1 MKRIFT
7 LLTIICTFSL
17 LNAQE
22 TYRFRT
28 DAPQG
33 LHIESSTA
41 SGLSLHYTLN
51 EITVAD
57 YKNGDTQ
64 GREIIM
70 KGSFGSFSE
79 GLPNLPFE
87 NHYIAIPRG
96 AKVSVNVKENGS
108 QTLNGVDLLPAA
120 EVILNNAAEQPKL
133 RKDMNV
139 FGKDAN
145 FPSENVTIAQATQ
158 IRGLDVVMLNI
169 TPFRYNPV
177 KKTLEVIY
185 DMDIE
190 ISFEGGNGQ
199 FGDVRYLNPTW
210 DGILRDLVI
219 NSNMLS
225 DAHYYERLN
234 EAIQNRDNGCEYL
247 IITIDD
253 SAFMAW
259 ADTLKQFRTKQ
270 GILTKVVN
278 TTECGGNEP
287 EDIRNYIL
295 NAYEN
300 WAIPPAAILLFGG
313 NHATQLDFGLKPY
326 LLTSPPGWDG
336 VVTYTYP
343 TDNPFA
349 DMNGDSIPDLAISRI
364 LAYDASDCQQ
374 QVEKLINYELD
385 PPTDPHYYDHPVIS
399 SGYQK
404 EKWFTIS
411 SQCFNNF
418 VSNRLGKHP
427 SNLYHKYYY
436 EDGDPTPPDSIWSV
450 APNTDAVLDYF
461 GHNGTNYIPVS
472 IEILNDWQ
480 DMYDI
485 QPLVDAM
492 SEGSFLTFYRDHSST
507 DIWCCPWL
515 KLKNLSLIKNE
526 KPTFLFSIGCLN
538 NDYWDN
544 WSCPKCLSEAFL
556 EAKAGAI
563 GVIGANNITYSHYN
577 DLTTWGMFD
586 YLWPDYMPTLGS
598 QNEPDFSYPS
608 YSLVAGKLF
617 LRQQTFLPY
626 TTNTVKVE
634 KTLNLFSYLG
644 ETYLSLFTE
653 MPQPLAI
660 DAPIF
665 HANDQWQYTFTAEEG
680 ATVCLSNK
688 NGIIAVARAT
698 GELQSLALPQMEI
711 GEQFFLTATKKN
723 RFRYE
728 KTITIISSEQSFV
741 YAKAIAL
748 TDQDGNGQ
756 LDYGEYSAFD
766 LELHNAG
773 RYASEGSQVTL
784 LCESPYI
791 TLLQDAVNYPRV
803 EPGSTVTLNNV
814 FRIQIANDIPDQSPI
829 RFGLRF
835 NDEVNTH
842 TDYFEFLAHAPI
854 LQIESEF
861 SITDADENFSTHIL
875 TEGTSFLSFILK
887 NNGTARSQASNAQIK
902 IKAPF
907 LTVEESHILSEGIE
921 PNSSLRLTFPV
932 EADGTESLGAWPQI
946 QIKFQHQDTELQIDT
961 ILQYGGIYENFE
973 TDTLNQVFNWY
984 NTSSYKWEYCDDDTY
999 EGQRSFQCRMPNSYY
1014 YQTLLRCVPKNGNLV
1029 SHTSKISFHYK
1040 SNKTGCL
1047 RYNSSTQLKE
1057 SETWKYVEITVPNR
1071 FGASSWNLVPSY
1083 LDDDTL
1089 TALIDDICFPP
1100 RHRPIINAGSDL
1112 ISCGENAVEL
1122 LDAYAYDCNSTYW
1135 ATEGDG
1141 GFEDN
1146 TLVNTLYLPGNQDF
1160 ENGEVT
1166 LSLYA
1171 ISNDT
1176 LVDTK
1181 RIRFV
1186 DEISLGQIIGDS
1198 VVNKYSNPISH
1209 YAVERQDG
1217 IRYIWQLE
1225 PANIGNIYGYNNE
1238 IDILWNP
1245 HEDFTEATLIVST
1258 ENGCTTEPK
1267 KKHISLIEY
1276 STPEWHATDFDLFPN
1291 PTDGIVNLVIGET
1304 LQGKAIVEV
1313 YNLLGEQMIAK
1324 KVSHLQKGE
1333 TYTLDLSHLVSGL
1346 YIIKLSTENGTC
1358 SKKVSIK

>member
-64 GREIIM
+64 GQEIIM
-70 KGSFGSFSE
+70 KGSFGSFAE

-87 NHYIAIPRG
+87 NHYIAVPSG
-96 AKVSVNVKENGS
+96 AKVNVKVKENGS
-108 QTLNGVDLLPAA
+108 QTFNSIDLFPAA

-133 RKDMNV
+133 RKDMSV

-145 FPSENVTIAQATQ
+145 FPTKNVTIAQATQ

-199 FGDVRYLNPTW
+199 FGDARYLNPAW

-219 NSNMLS
+219 NSNMLPE
-225 DAHYYERLN
+225 AHYYERLN
-234 EAIQNRDNGCEYL
+234 EAIQNREEGCEYL
-247 IITIDD
+247 IITLED
-253 SAFMAW
+253 SAFIAW

-270 GILTKVVN
+270 GILTKVV
-278 TTECGGNEP
+278 TTADCGSNEP
-287 EDIRNYIL
+287 EAIRNYIL
-295 NAYEN
+295 NAYES
-300 WAIPPAAILLFGG
+300 WDIPPAAGLLFGG
-313 NHATQLDFGLKPY
+313 NQITDSNFGLKPY
-326 LLTSPPGWDG
+326 IFNSPEDWYE
-336 VVTYTYP
+336 VYNYP

-349 DMNGDSIPDLAISRI
+349 DMNGDSIPDMAISRI

-411 SQCFNNF
+411 SQCFNSF

-461 GHNGTNYIPVS
+461 GPNGTNYIPLS
-472 IEILNDWQ
+472 IGILNDWQ

-485 QPLVDAM
+485 QPVVDAM

-515 KLKNLSLIKNE
+515 KLKHLSLIKNE

-556 EAKAGAI
+556 EAKTGAI
-563 GVIGANNITYSHYN
+563 GVIGANNITYSQYN
-577 DLTTWGMFD
+577 DLITWGMFD

-598 QNEPDFSYPS
+598 QTEADFAYPS

-617 LRQQTFLPY
+617 LRHQTFLPY

-665 HANDQWQYTFTAEEG
+665 HANDQWQYTFIAEEG

-698 GELQSLALPQMEI
+698 GELQSLTLPQMEI

-723 RFRYE
+723 LFRYE
-728 KTITIISSEQSFV
+728 QTITIISSEQSFV

-748 TDQDGNGQ
+748 NDQDGNGQ

-773 RYASEGSQVTL
+773 RYASDGSQVTL

-842 TDYFEFLAHAPI
+842 TDYFEFLTHAPN

-861 SITDADENFSTHIL
+861 SITDADGNFSTHIL

-887 NNGTARSQASNAQIK
+887 NNGTARSQASNAQIE
-902 IKAPF
+902 IKASF
-907 LTVEESHILSEGIE
+907 LTVEESQILSEGIE

-932 EADGTESLGAWPQI
+932 EADGTEGLGAWPQI

-973 TDTLNQVFNWY
+973 TDTLNPVFNWY
-984 NTSSYKWEYCDDDTY
+984 NTSSYKWEYCDDDAY
-999 EGQRSFQCRMPNSYY
+999 EGQRSFRCRMPDTYN
-1014 YQTLLRCVPKNGNLV
+1014 QTLLRCVPKNGKLV

-1047 RYNSSTQLKE
+1047 RYNSSTQLEE

-1071 FGASSWNLVPSY
+1071 FGASTWTLVSSY
-1083 LDDDTL
+1083 SDSDTL

-1100 RHRPIINAGSDL
+1100 THRPILNAGNDL

-1146 TLVNTLYLPGNQDF
+1146 TLVNTLYIPGNLDF

-1198 VVNKYSNPISH
+1198 MVNKYSNPISH

>member
-64 GREIIM
+64 GQEIIM
-70 KGSFGSFSE
+70 KGSFGSFAE

-87 NHYIAIPRG
+87 NHYIAVPSG
-96 AKVSVNVKENGS
+96 AKVNVKVKEKDS
-108 QTLNGVDLLPAA
+108 QTFNSIDLMPAA

-219 NSNMLS
+219 NSNILIE
-225 DAHYYERLN
+225 AHYYERLN
-234 EAIQNRDNGCEYL
+234 EAIQNREEGCEYL
-247 IITIDD
+247 IITLDD
-253 SAFMAW
+253 SAFIAW

-270 GILTKVVN
+270 GILTKVV
-278 TTECGGNEP
+278 TTADCGSNES

-295 NAYEN
+295 NAYER
-300 WAIPPAAILLFGG
+300 WDIPPAAVLLFGG
-313 NHATQLDFGLKPY
+313 NQITDSDFGLKPY
-326 LLTSPPGWDG
+326 FFNSPEDWYE
-336 VVTYTYP
+336 VYNYP

-374 QVEKLINYELD
+374 QAEKLINYELN

-461 GHNGTNYIPVS
+461 GPNGTNYIPVS

-515 KLKNLSLIKNE
+515 KLKHLSLIKNE

-556 EAKAGAI
+556 EAKTGAI
-563 GVIGANNITYSHYN
+563 GVIGANNITYSQYN
-577 DLTTWGMFD
+577 DLITWGMFD
-586 YLWPDYMPTLGS
+586 YFWPDYMPTLGS
-598 QNEPDFSYPS
+598 QTEDDFAYPS

-617 LRQQTFLPY
+617 LRHQTFLPY

-665 HANDQWQYTFTAEEG
+665 HANDQWQYTFIAEEG

-728 KTITIISSEQSFV
+728 QTITIISSEQSFV

-748 TDQDGNGQ
+748 NDQDGNGQ

-803 EPGSTVTLNNV
+803 ESGSTVTLNNV

-932 EADGTESLGAWPQI
+932 EADGTERLGAWPQI
-946 QIKFQHQDTELQIDT
+946 QIKLQHQDTELQIDT

-999 EGQRSFQCRMPNSYY
+999 EGQRSFRCRMPDTY
-1014 YQTLLRCVPKNGNLV
+1014 YQTLLRCVPKNGKLV

-1047 RYNSSTQLKE
+1047 RYNSSTQLEE

-1071 FGASSWNLVPSY
+1071 FGASTWTLVSSY
-1083 LDDDTL
+1083 SEGDTL

-1100 RHRPIINAGSDL
+1100 THRPIINAGSDL

-1166 LSLYA
+1166 LLLYA

-1225 PANIGNIYGYNNE
+1225 PANIGDIYGYNNE

>member
-64 GREIIM
+64 GQEIIM

-145 FPSENVTIAQATQ
+145 FPAKNVTIAQATQ

-190 ISFEGGNGQ
+190 VSFEGGDGQ
-199 FGDVRYLNPTW
+199 FGDVRYLNPAW

-219 NSNMLS
+219 NSNMLPE
-225 DAHYYERLN
+225 AHYYERLN
-234 EAIQNRDNGCEYL
+234 EAIQTREEGCEYL
-247 IITIDD
+247 IITLDD
-253 SAFMAW
+253 SAFIAW

-270 GILTKVVN
+270 GILTKVV
-278 TTECGGNEP
+278 TTADCGSNEP

-295 NAYEN
+295 NAYES
-300 WAIPPAAILLFGG
+300 WDIPPAAVLLFGG
-313 NHATQLDFGLKPY
+313 NQIADSDFGLKPY
-326 LLTSPPGWDG
+326 IFNSPEDWYE
-336 VVTYTYP
+336 VYNYP

-349 DMNGDSIPDLAISRI
+349 DMNGDSIPDMAISRI

-461 GHNGTNYIPVS
+461 GPNGTNYIPVS

-492 SEGSFLTFYRDHSST
+492 SKGSFLTFYRDHSST

-515 KLKNLSLIKNE
+515 KLKHLPLIKNE

-556 EAKAGAI
+556 EAKTGAI

-626 TTNTVKVE
+626 TTDTVKVE

-653 MPQPLAI
+653 MPQLLAS
-660 DAPIF
+660 DAPVF
-665 HANDQWQYTFTAEEG
+665 HTNDQWQYTFTAEEG
-680 ATVCLSNK
+680 AAVCLSNK

-999 EGQRSFQCRMPNSYY
+999 EGQRSFRCRMPDTY
-1014 YQTLLRCVPKNGNLV
+1014 YQTLLRCVPKNGKLV

-1047 RYNSSTQLKE
+1047 RYNSSTQLEE

-1071 FGASSWNLVPSY
+1071 FGASTWTLVSSY
-1083 LDDDTL
+1083 SEGDTL

-1100 RHRPIINAGSDL
+1100 THRPIINAGSDL

-1225 PANIGNIYGYNNE
+1225 PANIGDIYGYNNE

>member
-7 LLTIICTFSL
+7 LLTIIFTFSL

-22 TYRFRT
+22 TYSFRT

-41 SGLSLHYTLN
+41 SGLSLHYILN

-64 GREIIM
+64 GQEIIM

-87 NHYIAIPRG
+87 NHYIAVPSD
-96 AKVSVNVKENGS
+96 AKVNVKVKENGS
-108 QTLNGVDLLPAA
+108 QTFNSIDLLPAA

-133 RKDMNV
+133 RKDMSV

-199 FGDVRYLNPTW
+199 FGDARYRNPAW

-219 NSNMLS
+219 NSNMLPE
-225 DAHYYERLN
+225 AHYYERLN
-234 EAIQNRDNGCEYL
+234 EAIQNREEGCEYL
-247 IITIDD
+247 IITLDD
-253 SAFMAW
+253 SAFIAW

-270 GILTKVVN
+270 GILTTVV
-278 TTECGGNEP
+278 TTADCGSNEP

-295 NAYEN
+295 NAYES
-300 WAIPPAAILLFGG
+300 WDIPPAAVLLFGG
-313 NHATQLDFGLKPY
+313 NQIADSDFGLKPFIFN
-326 LLTSPPGWDG
+326 SPEDWYE
-336 VVTYTYP
+336 VYNYP

-349 DMNGDSIPDLAISRI
+349 DMNGDSIPDMAISRI

-461 GHNGTNYIPVS
+461 GPNGTNYIPVS
-472 IEILNDWQ
+472 IGILNDWQ

-515 KLKNLSLIKNE
+515 KLKHLSLIKNE

-556 EAKAGAI
+556 EAKTGAI
-563 GVIGANNITYSHYN
+563 GVIGANNITYSQYN
-577 DLTTWGMFD
+577 DLITWGMFD

-598 QNEPDFSYPS
+598 QTEADFAYPS

-617 LRQQTFLPY
+617 LRHQTFLPY

-653 MPQPLAI
+653 MPRPLAI

-665 HANDQWQYTFTAEEG
+665 HANDQWQYTFIAEEG

-698 GELQSLALPQMEI
+698 GELQSLTLPQMEI

-723 RFRYE
+723 LFRYE
-728 KTITIISSEQSFV
+728 QTITIISSEQSFV
-741 YAKAIAL
+741 YAKTIAL
-748 TDQDGNGQ
+748 NDQDGNGQ

-803 EPGSTVTLNNV
+803 ESGSTVTLNNV

-842 TDYFEFLAHAPI
+842 TDYFEFLTHAPN

-861 SITDADENFSTHIL
+861 SITDADGNFSTHIL
-875 TEGTSFLSFILK
+875 TEGTSFLSFIVK
-887 NNGTARSQASNAQIK
+887 NNGTARSQASNAQIE
-902 IKAPF
+902 IKASF
-907 LTVEESHILSEGIE
+907 LTVEESQILSEGIE

-961 ILQYGGIYENFE
+961 ILQYGGIFENFE

-999 EGQRSFQCRMPNSYY
+999 EGQRSFRCRMPDTY
-1014 YQTLLRCVPKNGNLV
+1014 YQTLLRCVPKNGKLV

-1047 RYNSSTQLKE
+1047 RYNSSTQLEE

-1071 FGASSWNLVPSY
+1071 FGASTWTLVSSY
-1083 LDDDTL
+1083 SEGDTL

-1100 RHRPIINAGSDL
+1100 THRPITNAGSDL

-1291 PTDGIVNLVIGET
+1291 PTGGIVNLVLGET
-1304 LQGKAIVEV
+1304 LQGNAIVEV
-1313 YNLLGEQMIAK
+1313 YNLLGEQMMAK
-1324 KVSHLQKGE
+1324 KVSPLQKGDAL
-1333 TYTLDLSHLVSGL
+1333 TLDLSHLVSGL
-1346 YIIKLSTENGTC
+1346 YIIKLSTKNGSC
-1358 SKKVSIK
+1358 SKKVSVR

>member
-64 GREIIM
+64 GQEIIM
-70 KGSFGSFSE
+70 KGSFGSFAE

-87 NHYIAIPRG
+87 NHYIAVPSG
-96 AKVSVNVKENGS
+96 AKVNVKVKEKDS
-108 QTLNGVDLLPAA
+108 QTFNSIDLMPAA

-219 NSNMLS
+219 NSNILIE
-225 DAHYYERLN
+225 AHYYERLN
-234 EAIQNRDNGCEYL
+234 EAIQNREEGCEYL
-247 IITIDD
+247 IITLED
-253 SAFMAW
+253 SAFIAW

-270 GILTKVVN
+270 GILTKVV
-278 TTECGGNEP
+278 TTADCGSNES

-295 NAYEN
+295 NAYER
-300 WAIPPAAILLFGG
+300 WDIPPAAVLLFGG
-313 NHATQLDFGLKPY
+313 NQITDSDFGLKPY
-326 LLTSPPGWDG
+326 FFNSPEDWYE
-336 VVTYTYP
+336 VYNYP

-374 QVEKLINYELD
+374 QAEKLINYELN

-461 GHNGTNYIPVS
+461 GPNGTNYIPVS

-515 KLKNLSLIKNE
+515 KLKHLSLIKNE

-556 EAKAGAI
+556 EAKTGAI
-563 GVIGANNITYSHYN
+563 GVIGANNITYSQYN
-577 DLTTWGMFD
+577 DLITWGMFD
-586 YLWPDYMPTLGS
+586 YFWPDYMPTLGS
-598 QNEPDFSYPS
+598 QTEDDFAYPS

-617 LRQQTFLPY
+617 LRHQTFLPY

-665 HANDQWQYTFTAEEG
+665 HANDQWQYTFIAEEG

-728 KTITIISSEQSFV
+728 QTITIISSEQSFV

-748 TDQDGNGQ
+748 NDQDGNGQ

-803 EPGSTVTLNNV
+803 ESGSTVTLNNV

-932 EADGTESLGAWPQI
+932 EADGTERLGAWPQI
-946 QIKFQHQDTELQIDT
+946 QIKLQHQDTELQIDT

-999 EGQRSFQCRMPNSYY
+999 EGQRSFRCRMPDTY
-1014 YQTLLRCVPKNGNLV
+1014 YQTLLRCVPKNGKLV

-1047 RYNSSTQLKE
+1047 RYNSSTQLEE

-1071 FGASSWNLVPSY
+1071 FGASTWTLVSSY
-1083 LDDDTL
+1083 SEGDTL

-1100 RHRPIINAGSDL
+1100 THRPIINAGSDL

-1166 LSLYA
+1166 LLLYA

-1225 PANIGNIYGYNNE
+1225 PANIGDIYGYNNE

>member
-7 LLTIICTFSL
+7 LLTIIFTFSL

-22 TYRFRT
+22 TYSFRT

-41 SGLSLHYTLN
+41 SGLSLHYILN

-64 GREIIM
+64 GQEIIM

-87 NHYIAIPRG
+87 NHYIAVPSD
-96 AKVSVNVKENGS
+96 AKVNVKVKENGS
-108 QTLNGVDLLPAA
+108 QTFNSIDLLPAA

-133 RKDMNV
+133 RKDMSV

-199 FGDVRYLNPTW
+199 FGDARYRNPAW

-219 NSNMLS
+219 NSNMLPE
-225 DAHYYERLN
+225 AHYYERLN
-234 EAIQNRDNGCEYL
+234 EAIQNREEGCEYL
-247 IITIDD
+247 IITLDD
-253 SAFMAW
+253 SAFIAW

-270 GILTKVVN
+270 GILTKVV
-278 TTECGGNEP
+278 TTADCGSNEP

-295 NAYEN
+295 NAYES
-300 WAIPPAAILLFGG
+300 WDIPPAAVLLFGG
-313 NHATQLDFGLKPY
+313 NQIADSDFGLKPFIFN
-326 LLTSPPGWDG
+326 SPEDWYE
-336 VVTYTYP
+336 VYNYP

-349 DMNGDSIPDLAISRI
+349 DMNGDSIPDMAISRI

-461 GHNGTNYIPVS
+461 GPNGTNYIPVS
-472 IEILNDWQ
+472 IGILNDWQ

-515 KLKNLSLIKNE
+515 KLKHLSLIKNE

-556 EAKAGAI
+556 EAKTGAI
-563 GVIGANNITYSHYN
+563 GVIGANNITYSQYN
-577 DLTTWGMFD
+577 DLITWGMFD

-598 QNEPDFSYPS
+598 QTEADFAYPS

-617 LRQQTFLPY
+617 LRHQTFLPY

-665 HANDQWQYTFTAEEG
+665 HANDQWQYTFIAEEG

-698 GELQSLALPQMEI
+698 GELQSLTLPQMEI

-723 RFRYE
+723 LFRYE
-728 KTITIISSEQSFV
+728 QTITIISSEQSFV
-741 YAKAIAL
+741 YAKTIAL
-748 TDQDGNGQ
+748 NDQDGNGQ

-803 EPGSTVTLNNV
+803 ESGSTVTLNNV

-842 TDYFEFLAHAPI
+842 TDYFEFLTHAPN

-861 SITDADENFSTHIL
+861 SITDADGNFSTHIL
-875 TEGTSFLSFILK
+875 TEGTSFLSFIVK
-887 NNGTARSQASNAQIK
+887 NNGTARSQASNAQIE
-902 IKAPF
+902 IKASF
-907 LTVEESHILSEGIE
+907 LTVEESQILSEGIE

-961 ILQYGGIYENFE
+961 ILQYGGIFENFE

-999 EGQRSFQCRMPNSYY
+999 EGQRSFRCRMPDTY
-1014 YQTLLRCVPKNGNLV
+1014 YQTLLRCVPKNGKLV

-1047 RYNSSTQLKE
+1047 RYNSSTQLEE

-1071 FGASSWNLVPSY
+1071 FGASTWTLVSSY
-1083 LDDDTL
+1083 SEGDTL

-1100 RHRPIINAGSDL
+1100 THRPITNAGSNL

-1245 HEDFTEATLIVST
+1245 HEDFTEATLIMST

-1291 PTDGIVNLVIGET
+1291 PTGGIVNLVLGET
-1304 LQGKAIVEV
+1304 LQGNAIVEV
-1313 YNLLGEQMIAK
+1313 YNLLGEQMMAK
-1324 KVSHLQKGE
+1324 KVSPLQKGDAL
-1333 TYTLDLSHLVSGL
+1333 TLDLSHLVSGL
-1346 YIIKLSTENGTC
+1346 YIIKLSTKNGSC
-1358 SKKVSIK
+1358 SKKVSVR